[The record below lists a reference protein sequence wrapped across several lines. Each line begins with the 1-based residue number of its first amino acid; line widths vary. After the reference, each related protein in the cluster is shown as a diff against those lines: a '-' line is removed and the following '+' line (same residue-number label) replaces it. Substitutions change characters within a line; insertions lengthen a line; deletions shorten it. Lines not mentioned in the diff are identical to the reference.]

1 MRIFQK
7 TDLAEAIGHGVAV
20 PCDDQWANADVE
32 VLVDLRYP
40 DPAPGGWAALSM
52 MFQPDREALPDR
64 HDRALPGADIRQASR
79 ASDGIETAP
88 THTLG
93 AP

>member
-52 MFQPDREALPDR
+52 MFQPD
-64 HDRALPGADIRQASR
+64 
-79 ASDGIETAP
+79 
-88 THTLG
+88 
-93 AP
+93 